1 MSKKLKSED
10 KRVLDELLEMAQALE
25 EQGLLMMRDCAK
37 MKTICLE
44 KPLTKG
50 IQGLLV

>member
-25 EQGLLMMRDCAK
+25 EHGLLMKRDCAK
-37 MKTICLE
+37 MKTLCLV